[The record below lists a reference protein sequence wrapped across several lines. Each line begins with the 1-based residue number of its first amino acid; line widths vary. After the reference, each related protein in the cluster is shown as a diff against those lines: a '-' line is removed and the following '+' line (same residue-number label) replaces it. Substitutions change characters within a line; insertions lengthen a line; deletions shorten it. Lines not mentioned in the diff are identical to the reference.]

1 MEIPK
6 CPHQVFVVM
15 GASGSGKSTIVNAL
29 AKYGI
34 REHVSHTTRK
44 ARINEVNGKHYYF
57 TTKENFEKLDLLEF
71 AEHSGNFYGVTE
83 SEFLRNLGQCP
94 ISVIVTEIKGAQ
106 QIKQAFPEC
115 TTLVFIRAN
124 REEVMSRMKERG
136 DSVDSILKRLAYDDE
151 NGVWDNWVHAD
162 LIIDN
167 TGDVT
172 LEEATQGLLTA
183 MGGAPKPLSKAS

>member
-1 MEIPK
+1 MWP
-6 CPHQVFVVM
+6 
-15 GASGSGKSTIVNAL
+15 SGSGKSTIISGL

-44 ARINEVNGKHYYF
+44 PRINEVNGKHYYF
-57 TTKENFEKLDLLEF
+57 TTRENFDKLDLLEF
-71 AEHSGNFYGVTE
+71 AEHSGNLYGVTE
-83 SEFLRNLGQCP
+83 SEFLRNQTQCP
-94 ISVIVTEIKGAQ
+94 ISVIATELKGAQ

-136 DSVDSILKRLAYDDE
+136 DSIDDIMKRLAYDDE

-162 LIIDN
+162 LVIDN
-167 TGDVT
+167 TGEVT
-172 LEEATQGLLTA
+172 LEEATQGLLEN
-183 MGGAPKPLSKAS
+183 MGITPGVLGKAS

>member
-1 MEIPK
+1 METLK
-6 CPHQVFVVM
+6 SPHQVYIVM
-15 GASGSGKSTIVNAL
+15 GPSGSGKSAIVSAL

-44 ARINEVNGKHYYF
+44 PRLNEVNGKHYYF

-71 AEHSGNFYGVTE
+71 AKHSGNFYGVTE
-83 SEFLRNLGQCP
+83 SEFLRNHNQCP
-94 ISVIVTEIKGAQ
+94 ISVIVTELKGAQ

-124 REEVMSRMKERG
+124 RDEVMSRMKERG
-136 DSVDSILKRLAYDDE
+136 DSVDDIMKRIKYDDE
-151 NGVWDNWVHAD
+151 NCVWDNWVHAD
-162 LIIDN
+162 LVIDN

-172 LEEATQGLLTA
+172 LEEATQGLLEA
-183 MGGAPKPLSKAS
+183 MGGAPKVLGKAS